1 MKHVNYRLLI
11 PAVMFVLVAS
21 VFAAPASDAD
31 RNQLSEQLRRLII
44 NDVPAQFR
52 RAVDGIEEVLM
63 FIKNWHHVGAIA
75 PSSPALTEQMIAGIV
90 ADAQAC
96 LLKHPNHVFKVI
108 DVGAG
113 YGTFTAG
120 LITAFEQAGV
130 TNYHIY
136 ALEFLPEFVTK
147 MSSIFAA
154 NTRISVIQGDIT
166 KITCATDIDHKLNH
180 KKHFDAIVSGLPFY
194 SDCFTANNVDQI
206 FGLYEKLLKK
216 NGLLRWFSY
225 SESAGFFLGLREAIY
240 NAKRA
245 LYALAGR
252 EISNHEL
259 EEFRAKAATIEDF
272 KQRHNVQSV
281 KVTRNAPPAWA
292 HQASL
297 GHQYNTRLQTR
308 VTPAA
313 YAA

>member
-11 PAVMFVLVAS
+11 PTIMFVLVAS
-21 VFAAPASDAD
+21 AFAATENASD
-31 RNQLSEQLRRLII
+31 NGLSEQFRRLIVD
-44 NDVPAQFR
+44 DVPAQFR

-90 ADAQAC
+90 ADAQNYH
-96 LLKHPNHVFKVI
+96 LKHPNHVFRVI

-120 LITAFEQAGV
+120 LVTAFEQAGI

-136 ALEFLPEFVTK
+136 ALEFLPDFVTK
-147 MSSIFAA
+147 MGLSFAG
-154 NTRISVIQGDIT
+154 NTHVSVIQGDIT
-166 KITCATDIDHKLNH
+166 KITCATDIDQKLSRN
-180 KKHFDAIVSGLPFY
+180 KHFDAIISGLPFY
-194 SDCFTANNVDQI
+194 SDCFTADNVAQI
-206 FGLYEKLLKK
+206 FELYEKLLKK
-216 NGLLRWFSY
+216 DGLLRWFSY

-259 EEFRAKAATIEDF
+259 EEFRAKAAIIEQF
-272 KQRHNVQSV
+272 KQRHNVRSV

-297 GHQYNTRLQTR
+297 GHQYNTRLQKR
-308 VTPAA
+308 ITPAA